1 VHVVVNHL
9 ELAEPLPEETFASAD
24 TLAQEL
30 LDAGGLA
37 FHLVRVDDLHLILV
51 LFFASADDAQ
61 RIARDV
67 GGPWMREHVAP
78 HLAGGTRRSLGEVV
92 VSRTR

>member
-1 VHVVVNHL
+1 MHAVVNHL
-9 ELAEPLPEETFASAD
+9 ELKEPVPEETFASSDAV
-24 TLAQEL
+24 AQAL

-37 FHLVRVDDLHLILV
+37 LHLVRVDETHLILV
-51 LFFASADDAQ
+51 LFFASAEDAE

-67 GGPWMREHVAP
+67 GGPWMREHVVP

-92 VSRTR
+92 VSRAR